1 MPVTAPPTAPGA
13 APPVPS
19 STTPEAT
26 FDAQLEA
33 WHSYMRDELQP
44 YATAVASNVAA
55 NATDAEGNAS
65 AAATAKT
72 AAEQAQAAAESAS
85 AATKWVSGTTY
96 AEGVVVWSPADFA
109 SYRRKTTGA
118 GTTDPSADGTNWAK
132 LGAGGGA
139 LNGAQTLTTS
149 TTLTA
154 SSPAVNLL
162 AFTAHGGAI
171 TLPNATTM
179 TAGGCKF
186 ILDNSAGQLPV
197 GVLNAT
203 GQVMGQVQAGDSVQF
218 HLTSA
223 ATSAGEWRHSGNLDP
238 VWINNEI
245 MLSLTRPQTTATVL
259 TIDATRALIYW
270 PRNDGFPL
278 GRVVT
283 WATPSA
289 VPTVGAEVVLK
300 SASTAV
306 NSIFPIGT
314 GRALIRFG
322 DNTCAVLDTATSA
335 IGTSQAVTFTAGTL
349 SQIQV
354 LDAQYVVAAAI
365 DSSSFLVRAKC
376 LDCGASG
383 TTLTVGAEAVTA
395 SFGGSGGASWII
407 NGALQLVS
415 TTVVG
420 LTGYT
425 SFGTYVNFWA
435 FALTRTSGTTLSF
448 SASADTPSSTRT
460 SDSNQNTSALHPL
473 TASTALLWYWSNTT
487 VRYAVITFASGSAT
501 WGTSVASNV
510 RTDINAAGQFSA
522 SPDRSRFVAAQ
533 CAPSSTCNIEAITV
547 SGTTVTVGA
556 STSFSSE
563 TSAGTASI
571 GVLAVTN
578 EGRGVISWNGQA
590 RTSGNNDK
598 IRLFTLSGTTFTFGA
613 EASSTHQGQLGSS
626 VANGLTVTSWQQH
639 VSNNLFSIRANTGAP
654 PAVWRTTLFRV
665 SASATMDVIEEI
677 DVVEGSSFESRTST
691 GDNLLVMGANPNGA
705 SLAERVWVNTT
716 TKRSFRARVQTFRL
730 ASQAHNGQSAWS
742 NLQRSTGLGILSHY
756 TLPGSNA
763 ILQTHRIAE
772 V

>member
-1 MPVTAPPTAPGA
+1 MPVIAPPTAPGA

-19 STTPEAT
+19 STTPEAS

-33 WHSYMRDELQP
+33 WHSYMRDDLQP
-44 YATAVASNVAA
+44 YATAVAA

-85 AATKWVSGTTY
+85 AATKWVSDTTY

-118 GTTDPSADGTNWAK
+118 GTTDPSADSSNWAK

-186 ILDNSAGQLPV
+186 ILDNSAGQFPV
-197 GVLNAT
+197 GVLNAS
-203 GQVMGQVQAGDSVQF
+203 GQVLGQVQAGDSVQF

-245 MLSLTRPQTTATVL
+245 MLSLTRPQATASVL

-270 PRNDGFPL
+270 RRNDGFPL

-306 NSIFPIGT
+306 TSISPIGT

-322 DNTCAVLDTATSA
+322 DNTCAVLDTGTSA
-335 IGTSQAVTFTAGTL
+335 IGTSQAVTFTADTL
-349 SQIQV
+349 SRIQV
-354 LDAQYVVAAAI
+354 LDAQYAVGLAI
-365 DSSSFLVRAKC
+365 DGSGTVVRAKC

-383 TTLTVGAEAVTA
+383 TTLTVGAEAVSA
-395 SFGGSGGASWII
+395 SFTGASPAFIA
-407 NGALQLVS
+407 NGGIQLVS
-415 TTVVG
+415 STVIG
-420 LTGYT
+420 LTGRTIISSLY
-425 SFGTYVNFWA
+425 YNFWA

-448 SASADTPSSTRT
+448 SANAGTPGSSRSSDT
-460 SDSNQNTSALHPL
+460 NQNVSDLHPL
-473 TASTALLWYWSNTT
+473 TASTALLWYWSDTV

-501 WGTSVASNV
+501 WGTSVASNALTNFNNV
-510 RTDINAAGQFSA
+510 TAFAA

-533 CAPSSTCNIEAITV
+533 CIASSTCNIEAITV

-563 TSAGTASI
+563 TAAGTAAI

-578 EGRGVISWNGQA
+578 EGRGVIYWSGQA
-590 RTSGNNDK
+590 RSTGSSDK
-598 IRLFTLSGTTFTFGA
+598 IRLFTLSGTAFTFGA
-613 EASSTHQGQLGSS
+613 EASSTHEGQFGSN
-626 VANGLTVTSWQQH
+626 VATSFSLQNFQQYT
-639 VSNNLFSIRANTGAP
+639 SNNLFSIRAWTSGSPNIGRAI
-654 PAVWRTTLFRV
+654 LFRV
-665 SASATMDVIEEI
+665 SASATMDVIEEV
-677 DVVEGSSFESRTST
+677 DVVAPSSFTSRAST
-691 GDNLLVMGANPNGA
+691 GDNLLVMSADPSTG

-716 TKRSFRARVQTFRL
+716 TKRSFRARVQTYRL
-730 ASQAHNGQSAWS
+730 ASQAHNGQTDWS
-742 NLQRSTGLGILSHY
+742 SQQRNTGLGILSHY
-756 TLPGSNA
+756 NLPGSNA